1 MLGSGRRAGHC
12 ATTDGPGR
20 LSLELS
26 LARWCPVGQ
35 WVKGWRKQ
43 GPGLLGG
50 ARIVCRKGL
59 SRAPHTYDK
68 GGCDGWWVVPPI
80 PRVS

>member
-1 MLGSGRRAGHC
+1 MLGSGRRAGHS

-35 WVKGWRKQ
+35 
-43 GPGLLGG
+43 PGEGLEEAG
-50 ARIVCRKGL
+50 AWEAWG
-59 SRAPHTYDK
+59 SRD
-68 GGCDGWWVVPPI
+68 CL
-80 PRVS
+80 